1 MIEQH
6 SSLLC
11 SCHEF
16 EDLPSLY
23 TSFYFVDYFCFL
35 IYLFVHFS
43 KNCFC
48 SSRTLALLQA
58 SMKPFGYT
66 QGNRRKRRGHF
77 SVSSCPFLVAYAH
90 LYDLHLSVFHLISQR
105 DASTFLLLW
114 VQSHMLKPEIL
125 HFFPSIHL
133 NQLPFLQY
141 VDSVSIY
148 EVTKTITKAAFRAKG
163 PEHLWLW
170 H

>member
-1 MIEQH
+1 MTELY

-11 SCHEF
+11 SYHEF
-16 EDLPSLY
+16 EAPLCLY
-23 TSFYFVDYFCFL
+23 INFCFADYACFL
-35 IYLFVHFS
+35 IYPFVYFS
-43 KNCFC
+43 ENCFC
-48 SSRTLALLQA
+48 SNRTLVPLQA
-58 SMKPFGYT
+58 SMKPFVYT
-66 QGNRRKRRGHF
+66 QGNRRKRKGHF
-77 SVSSCPFLVAYAH
+77 YVSLCPYLVVYVH
-90 LYDLHLSVFHLISQR
+90 LYDVHLFIFRLSFQT

-125 HFFPSIHL
+125 HFFQSIHF

-163 PEHLWLW
+163 SEHLWLW